1 MQHRMRMCSGMH
13 RIQYILHGGKRNLL
27 GEKNKDMSA
36 TMYTEGQAILAK
48 LAKARL
54 VGCTTCRKWSFHFI
68 AVAAVFALLQG
79 KKETTQWMIRSEE
92 HTSELQSRQYLVCR
106 LLLEKKK
113 QRSLVSAFSLPDPT
127 R

>member
-68 AVAAVFALLQG
+68 AVAAVFADR
-79 KKETTQWMIRSEE
+79 KST
-92 HTSELQSRQYLVCR
+92 R
-106 LLLEKKK
+106 LNSSHANISYAVFCLKKK
-113 QRSLVSAFSLPDPT
+113 NDK
-127 R
+127 